1 MDMNADNYDASAT
14 EACGD
19 CCCTYSGADFVEGFC
34 SVVVIPWTPYYTNA
48 PTTPTKE
55 PSAPTTTPTDS
66 PTTSEPSKSPTK
78 EPTKSPTEFIT
89 PTKLPTTTP
98 TDSPTTSEPSKSPT
112 WMPSLSPTWS
122 PTKESPCTDD
132 DQDHCANIFTM
143 PVRFADCAAR
153 CAELAVPATERC
165 EADARP

>member
-55 PSAPTTTPTDS
+55 PSA
-66 PTTSEPSKSPTK
+66 
-78 EPTKSPTEFIT
+78 
-89 PTKLPTTTP
+89 PTTTP